1 MKKKEE
7 SVINKL
13 IGKIFFKS
21 HTAFIMAFLA
31 NRDEMNDFMSY
42 GFFKIRRKL
51 GEIDNRCYFVKI

>member
-1 MKKKEE
+1 MATIEKVQNKNEKKEE
-7 SVINKL
+7 KTVINKL

-42 GFFKIRRKL
+42 GFFL
-51 GEIDNRCYFVKI
+51 N

>member
-7 SVINKL
+7 KTVINKL
-13 IGKIFFKS
+13 IGEIFFKS

-42 GFFKIRRKL
+42 GFFL
-51 GEIDNRCYFVKI
+51 N